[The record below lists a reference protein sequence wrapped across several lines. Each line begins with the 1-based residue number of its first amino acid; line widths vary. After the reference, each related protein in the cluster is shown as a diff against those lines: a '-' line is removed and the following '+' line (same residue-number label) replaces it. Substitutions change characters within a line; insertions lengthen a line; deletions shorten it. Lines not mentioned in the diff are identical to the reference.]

1 MKEKILIID
10 DEKDIIELIS
20 FNLIKEGYRT
30 SFATTGEDAL
40 SLVKNENFDLII
52 LDLMLP
58 GIDGFD
64 LCKII
69 KYDEKLDL
77 PIIMLTAKSAETD
90 KVAGL
95 EIGADYYITKPF
107 SILELIA
114 VIKATLRKKNKI
126 INNDKE
132 IIEKGPIKIHNGK
145 HEVYL
150 NNKLIFIT
158 NVEYKILNELLK
170 RPGWVLTRNQ
180 LIEATRGEDII
191 ITERT
196 IDVHIVSLRK
206 KLGKYACII
215 DTVRGTGYKFKEIN
229 L

>member
-1 MKEKILIID
+1 MKDKILIVD

-20 FNLIKEGYRT
+20 FNLEKEGYRT
-30 SFATTGEDAL
+30 STATSGEEAL
-40 SLVKNENFDLII
+40 SILKKESFDLLL

-64 LCKII
+64 LCRII
-69 KYDEKLDL
+69 KSDAKFDL
-77 PIIMLTAKSAETD
+77 PIIMLTARSTEID

-107 SILELIA
+107 SIRELLA
-114 VIKATLRKKNKI
+114 VVKAILRRKN
-126 INNDKE
+126 NHTEQDKE
-132 IIEKGPIKIHNGK
+132 IIERDPIKIHTGK

-150 NNKLIFIT
+150 NDKLINVTI
-158 NVEYKILNELLK
+158 VEYKILFELLK
-170 RPGWVLTRNQ
+170 RPGWVLSRNQ

-196 IDVHIVSLRK
+196 VDVHIVSLRK
-206 KLGKYACII
+206 KLGKYADII
-215 DTVRGTGYKFKEIN
+215 DTVRGVGYKFKEFV
-229 L
+229 

>member
-1 MKEKILIID
+1 MKDKILIVD

-20 FNLIKEGYRT
+20 FNLVKEGYRT
-30 SFATTGEDAL
+30 STATSGEEAL
-40 SLVKNENFDLII
+40 SILKKESFDLML

-64 LCKII
+64 LCRII
-69 KYDEKLDL
+69 KSDTKFDL
-77 PIIMLTAKSAETD
+77 PIIMLTARSTEID

-107 SILELIA
+107 SIRELLA
-114 VIKATLRKKNKI
+114 VVKAILRRKN
-126 INNDKE
+126 NHTEQDKE
-132 IIEKGPIKIHNGK
+132 IIERDPIKIHTGK

-150 NNKLIFIT
+150 NDKLINVTI
-158 NVEYKILNELLK
+158 VEYKILFELLK
-170 RPGWVLTRNQ
+170 RPGWVLSRNQ

-196 IDVHIVSLRK
+196 VDVHIVSLRK
-206 KLGKYACII
+206 KLGKYADII
-215 DTVRGTGYKFKEIN
+215 DTVRGVGYKFKE
-229 L
+229 LV

>member
-1 MKEKILIID
+1 MKEKILIVD
-10 DEKDIIELIS
+10 DETDIIELIS

-30 SFATTGEDAL
+30 STATSGEEAL
-40 SLVKNENFDLII
+40 SILKTESFDLML

-64 LCKII
+64 LCRII
-69 KYDEKLDL
+69 KSDTKFDL
-77 PIIMLTAKSAETD
+77 PIIMLTARSTEID

-107 SILELIA
+107 SIRELLA
-114 VIKATLRKKNKI
+114 VVKAILRRKN
-126 INNDKE
+126 NHTEQDKE
-132 IIEKGPIKIHNGK
+132 IIERDPIKIHTGK

-150 NNKLIFIT
+150 NDKLINVTI
-158 NVEYKILNELLK
+158 VEYKILFELLK
-170 RPGWVLTRNQ
+170 RPGWVLSRNQ

-196 IDVHIVSLRK
+196 VDVHIVSLRK
-206 KLGKYACII
+206 KLGKYADII
-215 DTVRGTGYKFKEIN
+215 DTVRGVGYKFKE
-229 L
+229 LV

>member
-1 MKEKILIID
+1 MKEKILIVD

-20 FNLIKEGYRT
+20 FNLVKEGYRT
-30 SFATTGEDAL
+30 STATSGEEAL
-40 SLVKNENFDLII
+40 SILKKESFDLML

-64 LCKII
+64 LCRII
-69 KYDEKLDL
+69 KSDTKFDL
-77 PIIMLTAKSAETD
+77 PIIMLTARSTEID

-107 SILELIA
+107 SIRELLA
-114 VIKATLRKKNKI
+114 VVKAILRRKN
-126 INNDKE
+126 NHTEQDKE
-132 IIEKGPIKIHNGK
+132 IIERDPIKIHTGK

-150 NNKLIFIT
+150 NDKLINVTI
-158 NVEYKILNELLK
+158 VEYKILFELLK
-170 RPGWVLTRNQ
+170 RPGWVLSRNQ

-196 IDVHIVSLRK
+196 VDVHIVSLRK
-206 KLGKYACII
+206 KLGKYADII
-215 DTVRGTGYKFKEIN
+215 DTVRGVGYKFKE
-229 L
+229 LV

>member
-1 MKEKILIID
+1 MKDKILIVD

-20 FNLIKEGYRT
+20 FNLEKEGYRT
-30 SFATTGEDAL
+30 STATSGEEAL
-40 SLVKNENFDLII
+40 SILKKDSFDLML

-64 LCKII
+64 LCRII
-69 KYDEKLDL
+69 KSDTKFDL
-77 PIIMLTAKSAETD
+77 PIIMLTARSTEID

-107 SILELIA
+107 SIRELLA
-114 VIKATLRKKNKI
+114 VVKAILRRR
-126 INNDKE
+126 NNHTEQDKE
-132 IIEKGPIKIHNGK
+132 IIERDPIKIHTGK

-150 NNKLIFIT
+150 NDKLINVTI
-158 NVEYKILNELLK
+158 VEYKILFELLK
-170 RPGWVLTRNQ
+170 RPGWVLSRNQ

-196 IDVHIVSLRK
+196 VDVHIVSLRK
-206 KLGKYACII
+206 KLGKYADII
-215 DTVRGTGYKFKEIN
+215 DTVRGVGYKFKE
-229 L
+229 LV